1 MKIIHCADLHLD
13 SRMTSILSAS
23 EARERR
29 ADLLKTFMNMVRS
42 ASESSVKAIL
52 ISGDLFDSERI
63 SANARN
69 TVFETILT
77 HPGILFF
84 YLTGNH
90 ERDGFLNRLS
100 RRPDNLLTFG
110 PGWKTYT
117 IRVDRAGRPHAE
129 PAGEDDPAGGR
140 ITISG
145 LELNEANA
153 PVAAAGLRLSPKDF
167 NIVMLHG
174 QVADYPVK
182 GRPEIIGLHQ
192 YANRNI
198 DYLALGHVHRY
209 HQDVLPPGGAWCYPG
224 CLEGRGFDE
233 CGEHGY
239 VLLEIEDRSDSRQQ
253 EVPEPN
259 SRKPSGSGFVLN
271 GSFVPVPQRHFHEE
285 PVDIT
290 DCASTPAIISKIE
303 RQLDFP
309 AGDLVKA
316 ILTGTPDVSGEKN
329 LVQIQNYFNARF
341 FVFRLE
347 DQTRPAVDY
356 NAYALDASLKG
367 EFVRTVEEDPDLPEE
382 RKAEIIRCG
391 ILALA
396 GEDTDL

>member
-1 MKIIHCADLHLD
+1 
-13 SRMTSILSAS
+13 MTSVLNAT

-42 ASESSVKAIL
+42 ASEGSVKAIL

-63 SANARN
+63 SSNARS

-110 PGWKTYT
+110 PSWRTYAMR
-117 IRVDRAGRPHAE
+117 IDRAGRPHAE
-129 PAGEDDPAGGR
+129 PVEEGDPAGGR
-140 ITISG
+140 ITITG

-153 PVAAAGLRLSPKDF
+153 PVAAAGLHLSPEDF

-174 QVADYPVK
+174 QVEDYPVK
-182 GRPEIIGLHQ
+182 GRPEIIGLNQ

-198 DYLALGHVHRY
+198 DYLALGHVHKY
-209 HQDVLPPGGAWCYPG
+209 HQEVLPPNGAWCYPG

-239 VLLEIEDRSDSRQQ
+239 VLLDIEDRTEIQRR
-253 EVPEPN
+253 EVPVLTG
-259 SRKPSGSGFVLN
+259 RGLMGSGFVLN
-271 GSFVPVPQRHFHEE
+271 GSFVSVPQRHFHEE
-285 PVDIT
+285 SIDIT
-290 DCASTPAIISKIE
+290 DCTSTPMILSKME
-303 RQLDFP
+303 KQLNFP
-309 AGDLVKA
+309 PDDLVKA
-316 ILTGTPDVSGEKN
+316 VLTGTPDVGCEKN
-329 LVQIQNYFNARF
+329 TVQIQNYFQAKF
-341 FVFRLE
+341 FVFRLV
-347 DQTRPAVDY
+347 DQSRPAVDD
-356 NAYALDASLKG
+356 NTYALDASLKG
-367 EFVRTVEEDPDLPEE
+367 EFVRTVKEDPDLSDDE
-382 RKAEIIRCG
+382 KAQIIRCG

-396 GEDTDL
+396 GEDIDL

>member
-13 SRMTSILSAS
+13 SRMTSVLSAS

-63 SANARN
+63 SSNARN

-110 PGWKTYT
+110 PGWRTYA

-129 PAGEDDPAGGR
+129 TVGEDDPAGGR

-153 PVAAAGLRLSPKDF
+153 PVAAAGLHLSPQDF

-174 QVADYPVK
+174 QAASYPVK
-182 GRPEIIGLHQ
+182 GRPEIIGLNQ
-192 YANRNI
+192 YTNRNI
-198 DYLALGHVHRY
+198 DYLALGHVHQY

-239 VLLEIEDRSDSRQQ
+239 VLLDIEDRNGQQRESASDLSGLGL
-253 EVPEPN
+253 P
-259 SRKPSGSGFVLN
+259 GSGFVLN

-285 PVDIT
+285 SVDIT
-290 DCASTPAIISKIE
+290 DCTSTPMIISKME
-303 RQLDFP
+303 RQLDYP
-309 AGDLVKA
+309 AEDLVKA
-316 ILTGTPDVSGEKN
+316 VLTGAPDVSCEKN
-329 LVQIQNYFNARF
+329 PVQIQNYFSARF

-356 NAYALDASLKG
+356 NTYALDASLKG
-367 EFVRTVEEDPDLPEE
+367 EFVRTVQEDPDLSDE

-391 ILALA
+391 ILVLA

>member
-1 MKIIHCADLHLD
+1 
-13 SRMTSILSAS
+13 MTSVLSAT

-63 SANARN
+63 SSNARN

-110 PGWKTYT
+110 PSWRTYAMR
-117 IRVDRAGRPHAE
+117 IDRAGRPHAE
-129 PAGEDDPAGGR
+129 PVEEGDSAGGR
-140 ITISG
+140 ITITG

-153 PVAAAGLRLSPKDF
+153 PVAAAGLHLSPEDF

-182 GRPEIIGLHQ
+182 GRPEIIGLNQ

-198 DYLALGHVHRY
+198 DYLALGHVHHY
-209 HQDVLPPGGAWCYPG
+209 HQDVLPPNGAWCYPG

-239 VLLEIEDRSDSRQQ
+239 VLLTIEGRTELQPR
-253 EVPEPN
+253 EAPVLTGREFP
-259 SRKPSGSGFVLN
+259 GSGFILN

-285 PVDIT
+285 SIDIT
-290 DCASTPAIISKIE
+290 DCANTPMILSKME
-303 RQLDFP
+303 KQLNFP
-309 AGDLVKA
+309 ADDLVKA
-316 ILTGTPDVSGEKN
+316 VLTGTPDVGCEKN
-329 LVQIQNYFNARF
+329 LVQIQNYFNTRF

-347 DQTRPAVDY
+347 DQSKPAVDY
-356 NAYALDASLKG
+356 NSYALDASLKG
-367 EFVRTVEEDPDLPEE
+367 EFVRTVEEDPDLSDDE
-382 RKAEIIRCG
+382 KARIIRCG

-396 GEDTDL
+396 GEDIDI